1 LCGSRCPVKYLVQA
15 RAIHGGVAAVNA
27 ELTGGFDKSCLPMI
41 LPRALEKAFAS
52 GYCRPV

>member
-1 LCGSRCPVKYLVQA
+1 
-15 RAIHGGVAAVNA
+15 VNA